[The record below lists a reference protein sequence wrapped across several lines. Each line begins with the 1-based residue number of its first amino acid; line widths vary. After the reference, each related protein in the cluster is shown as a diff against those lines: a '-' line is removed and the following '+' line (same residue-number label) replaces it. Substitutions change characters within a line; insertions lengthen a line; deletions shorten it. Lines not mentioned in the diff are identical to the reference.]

1 MENKS
6 QAKAVD
12 TTLADADG
20 NMMSSRSIMSRGGV
34 FEACFRREERVG
46 NFCAVE
52 ATTSIQ
58 PFC

>member
-12 TTLADADG
+12 TTRGRDG
-20 NMMSSRSIMSRGGV
+20 NMMSSRSIMSRGEM

-46 NFCAVE
+46 NFLCR
-52 ATTSIQ
+52 
-58 PFC
+58 